1 MAVYN
6 KDVLEAIKV
15 LDTKIDTLRD
25 EVLMNRSDI
34 DYVRKLKDIATT
46 DEIKK
51 KLELVEDLEDLKMKG
66 IGAMTIVSFV
76 WALVFWYV
84 TRKIL

>member
-15 LDTKIDTLRD
+15 LDAKIDTLRD

-34 DYVRKLKDIATT
+34 DYVKKLKNIATT

-51 KLELVEDLEDLKMKG
+51 KLEQVEELEDLKMKG
-66 IGAMTIVSFV
+66 IGAMSIISFV
-76 WALVFWYV
+76 WALVFWYISK
-84 TRKIL
+84 KIL

>member
-15 LDTKIDTLRD
+15 LDAKIDTLRD
-25 EVLMNRSDI
+25 EVLVNRSDI
-34 DYVRKLKDIATT
+34 EYVKKLKDIATT

-51 KLELVEDLEDLKMKG
+51 KLEQVEELEDLKMKG
-66 IGAMTIVSFV
+66 VGAMTIISFV
-76 WALVFWYV
+76 WALAFWYISK
-84 TRKIL
+84 RLL

>member
-51 KLELVEDLEDLKMKG
+51 KLEQVEDLEDLKMKG

-84 TRKIL
+84 SKKIL

>member
-51 KLELVEDLEDLKMKG
+51 KLEQVEDLEDLKMKG

>member
-51 KLELVEDLEDLKMKG
+51 KLEQVEDLEDLKMKG

-76 WALVFWYV
+76 WALVFWHV
-84 TRKIL
+84 SKKIL

>member
-25 EVLMNRSDI
+25 EVLLNRSDI
-34 DYVRKLKDIATT
+34 DYVKKLKNIATT

-51 KLELVEDLEDLKMKG
+51 KLEQVEELDGLKKKG
-66 IGAMTIVSFV
+66 IGAMAIISFI
-76 WALVFWYV
+76 WALAFWYISK
-84 TRKIL
+84 RIL

>member
-15 LDTKIDTLRD
+15 LDAKIDTLRD
-25 EVLMNRSDI
+25 EVLLNRSDI
-34 DYVRKLKDIATT
+34 DYVRKLKNIATT

-51 KLELVEDLEDLKMKG
+51 KLEQVEELEELKMKG
-66 IGAMTIVSFV
+66 VGAMAIISFV
-76 WALVFWYV
+76 WALAFWYISK
-84 TRKIL
+84 RLI